1 MEELTQ
7 LLIGRAAKEGV
18 GTEQTLSAV
27 RQAIPCYE
35 AAEVST
41 MPSTR
46 VELRI
51 LSEHFNVL
59 RAPPAKWRKP
69 SPLATG

>member
-7 LLIGRAAKEGV
+7 LLIGRPAKEGV
-18 GTEQTLSAV
+18 GTLQTLSAV

-41 MPSTR
+41 MLSTR

-51 LSEHFNVL
+51 PSEQFNLLSAQ
-59 RAPPAKWRKP
+59 RAKWRKC
-69 SPLATG
+69 

>member
-7 LLIGRAAKEGV
+7 LLIGRPAKEGV
-18 GTEQTLSAV
+18 GTLQALSAV

-41 MPSTR
+41 MLSTR

-51 LSEHFNVL
+51 LSEQFNL
-59 RAPPAKWRKP
+59 LSAQRAKWRK
-69 SPLATG
+69 S